1 MANVNCEKCLK
12 AIMFIS
18 KINESKVSLPLVK
31 GFDA

>member
-12 AIMFIS
+12 AIMFKSI
-18 KINESKVSLPLVK
+18 INESKVFLPLVK